1 MSAPAPGFRLGISR
15 DVLDARGEPSFGR
28 RALDVLAEHPA
39 IEWEYIPEDL
49 AEVTPEVAA
58 RYDGRTDIPT
68 PTEV

>member
-1 MSAPAPGFRLGISR
+1 MSFRLGISR

-39 IEWEYIPEDL
+39 LHWEYIPEEL

-58 RYDGRTDIPT
+58 RYDLTAIRTIAPDAGK
-68 PTEV
+68 